1 MTQYLRVVPAVARAS
16 MHASPVLSMSASYS
30 SLERV
35 RSQDEMKKIK
45 ADCIASPKTVSIVG
59 APMTYGQPYLGAE
72 SGPER
77 MRKGGLHKIL
87 MNLDWRVKELG
98 NLMFQPPS
106 DADPEY
112 DGPGRVNVSY
122 AVGTANQKL
131 RDVAADQAKKGRF
144 VLTLGGDHSVGLGSV
159 AGILTARPE
168 TGVIWVDA
176 HADIN
181 TPEIS
186 PSGNTHGMPVAFL
199 MKLIDHTKVPG
210 MQWLSTVPTLK
221 REQIVYIALRDVDD
235 GERALLRTHNIKAF
249 TMQHV
254 DRYGIGKVCEMALD
268 HLSNRTLH
276 LSFDIDSCDPAIAPS
291 TGTTVR
297 GGLTFREA
305 HFVAEAISDSGRLAS
320 MDMVEV
326 NPNLTTSNGT
336 ETVEI
341 ALNLI
346 GSAMGQRIL

>member
-1 MTQYLRVVPAVARAS
+1 MEEVKY
-16 MHASPVLSMSASYS
+16 
-30 SLERV
+30 
-35 RSQDEMKKIK
+35 QDEMKKKK
-45 ADCIASPKTVSIVG
+45 AECISSPKTVSIIG
-59 APMTYGQPYLGAE
+59 APMTYGQPYQGAE
-72 SGPER
+72 NGPER

-87 MNLDWRVKELG
+87 TNLDWRVKELG

-106 DADPEY
+106 DSDPEFT
-112 DGPGRVNVSY
+112 GPGRANVSY
-122 AVGTANQKL
+122 AVGNANHKL
-131 RDVAADQAKKGRF
+131 KDVVKDQATSGRF
-144 VLTLGGDHSVGLGSV
+144 VLTLGGDHSVGLGAV
-159 AGILTARPE
+159 AGILSARPE
-168 TGVIWVDA
+168 TGVVWVDA

-181 TPEIS
+181 TPTIS
-186 PSGNTHGMPVAFL
+186 PSGNIHGMPVAFL
-199 MKLIDHTKVPG
+199 MKLMQNSKIPG
-210 MQWLSTVPTLK
+210 MEWLEDVPLLK
-221 REQIVYIALRDVDD
+221 PEQLVYIGLRDVDE
-235 GERALLRTHNIKAF
+235 GEKYLLRSLKIKAF

-268 HLSNRTLH
+268 HLHNRTLH
-276 LSFDIDSCDPAIAPS
+276 VSFDIDSCDPAVAPS

-305 HFVAEAISDSGRLAS
+305 HYVVESMSDSGKLAS